1 MYDYIKGRLE
11 ELNPAQAVVEAGG
24 IGYRILISLQTYSAL
39 ESRVGTEVKV
49 YLYHYLR
56 EDDEGFFGFSTKDE
70 RSLFELLI
78 SVSGIGPS
86 TARMVLSSM
95 TSDELSAAI
104 VAEDINKI
112 KSIKGIGLKSAQRLV
127 LELKDKIVK
136 GAGSQVSIPGMGG
149 SNPNREEA
157 ATALVLLGFP
167 KAAVEKVL
175 DKLVKEGKDASL
187 EDLIKQALKML

>member
-1 MYDYIKGRLE
+1 MYDYVKGRLE

-24 IGYRILISLQTYSAL
+24 FGYCILISLQTYSAL
-39 ESRVGTEVKV
+39 ESKVGSEVKV

-70 RSLFELLI
+70 RNLFELLI

-136 GAGSQVSIPGMGG
+136 GGG
-149 SNPNREEA
+149 KDASFIGVQGNPNRAEA

-167 KAAVEKVL
+167 KAAVEKAL
-175 DKLVKEGKDASL
+175 DKLVKDNKEASL
-187 EDLIKQALKML
+187 EDLIKQALKIL

>member
-1 MYDYIKGRLE
+1 MYDYVKGRLE

-24 IGYRILISLQTYSAL
+24 FGYRILISLQTYSAL
-39 ESRVGTEVKV
+39 ESKVGSEVKI

-78 SVSGIGPS
+78 SVSGVGPS

-112 KSIKGIGLKSAQRLV
+112 KSIKGIGLKSAQRMV

-136 GAGSQVSIPGMGG
+136 GGG
-149 SNPNREEA
+149 KDASFIGAQGNPNREEA

-175 DKLVKEGKDASL
+175 DKIVKDNKDASL
-187 EDLIKQALKML
+187 EELIKQALKML

>member
-11 ELNPAQAVVEAGG
+11 ELNPAQAVVEACGF
-24 IGYRILISLQTYSAL
+24 GYCILISLQTYSVL
-39 ESRVGTEVKV
+39 ESKLGQDVKM

-78 SVSGIGPS
+78 SVSGIGPT

-95 TSDELSAAI
+95 TSDELSNAI

-112 KSIKGIGLKSAQRLV
+112 KSIKGIGMKSAQRLV

-136 GAGSQVSIPGMGG
+136 GAGKDTQFTGAQG
-149 SNPNREEA
+149 NTNRQEA
-157 ATALVLLGFP
+157 STALVLLGFP
-167 KAAVEKVL
+167 KSAVEKVL
-175 DKLVKEGKDASL
+175 DKLTRENKDASL
-187 EDLIKQALKML
+187 EDLIKQALKLL

>member
-1 MYDYIKGRLE
+1 MYDYVKGRLE

-24 IGYRILISLQTYSAL
+24 FGYRILISLQTYSAL
-39 ESRVGTEVKV
+39 ESKVGTEVKV

-136 GAGSQVSIPGMGG
+136 GGG
-149 SNPNREEA
+149 KDASFIGAQGNPNREEA

-167 KAAVEKVL
+167 KAAVEKTL
-175 DKLVKEGKDASL
+175 DKLVKDNNDASF

>member
-136 GAGSQVSIPGMGG
+136 GAGSQASIPGMGG

>member
-24 IGYRILISLQTYSAL
+24 FGYRILISLQTYSAL
-39 ESRVGTEVKV
+39 ESKVGSEVKV

-104 VAEDINKI
+104 VAEDVNKI

-136 GAGSQVSIPGMGG
+136 GGGSQPSFIGVAG
-149 SNPNREEA
+149 NPNREEA

-167 KAAVEKVL
+167 KAAVEKTL
-175 DKLVKEGKDASL
+175 DKLVKDNKDASL